1 MVLTGL
7 GKSLKKHYVLDKSFK
22 IEKLWDILEKAL
34 NFPQKSLNIFESVL
48 NKNNLCEKK
57 VFCGNERLKAQ
68 QYANFLSN
76 HCSVGSQGT

>member
-7 GKSLKKHYVLDKSFK
+7 VKSLKKHNVLDKSFK
-22 IEKLWDILEKAL
+22 FEKLWDILEKTL

-57 VFCGNERLKAQ
+57 
-68 QYANFLSN
+68 
-76 HCSVGSQGT
+76 SVLRKRKTESTAVRKFS